1 MNKLTVSIPVPPAA
15 IKDIKKTF
23 GDIDDFLVGQIYRHT
38 LEEFFFAIETPYQEW
53 LKQGVDL
60 INETILEKKRE
71 YMFNFKGGGW
81 NTVWAINLKEATKR
95 ALKEYSSSPYTQ
107 VDVKTVRLTNFREV
121 EAAMSNFY

>member
-53 LKQGVDL
+53 LKQEVDL

>member
-1 MNKLTVSIPVPPAA
+1 
-15 IKDIKKTF
+15 
-23 GDIDDFLVGQIYRHT
+23 
-38 LEEFFFAIETPYQEW
+38 
-53 LKQGVDL
+53 
-60 INETILEKKRE
+60 
-71 YMFNFKGGGW
+71 MFNFKGGGW